1 LLFFFLMTVLQRL
14 EPDVMGEEAA
24 GFSIFN
30 KAFCSCRFDADGQ
43 ELVLPSFVM
52 VIWRMVGFNLDV
64 ALRSIC
70 SGGVWKLLL
79 GVNQRWLVVSHR
91 PRWS

>member
-1 LLFFFLMTVLQRL
+1 
-14 EPDVMGEEAA
+14 
-24 GFSIFN
+24 
-30 KAFCSCRFDADGQ
+30 
-43 ELVLPSFVM
+43 LVLPSFVM